1 MQYEQVYHIVD
12 EIFARYNGKGCEECR
27 RRSQLFTQIMTC
39 ARRAEE
45 EGYDDETVLAAFLPD
60 IEYFVREQKKEV
72 LNAGIFYKGPIMQHN
87 EQLLPC
93 NGATSLRQN
102 SPVAKEDI
110 WRMKE
115 KITRYLISLVD
126 GPAKA
131 YV

>member
-12 EIFARYNGKGCEECR
+12 EIFARYNGKGCEECM

-72 LNAGIFYKGPIMQHN
+72 LNAGIFHKCHLVQRN
-87 EQLLPC
+87 EQLLLW
-93 NGATSLRQN
+93 NGTELPKQAGV
-102 SPVAKEDI
+102 VAKEDI